1 MKVDNYS
8 DELSDVKICSGVY
21 FADERGILKKSIH
34 GENCL
39 IQLKISVK
47 IYIKIFQN

>member
-34 GENCL
+34 GENL
-39 IQLKISVK
+39 NSLMPAIRR
-47 IYIKIFQN
+47 IKQRQ